1 MDGLGE
7 MIGRSLFCIP
17 INGIMGNFIR
27 AFLIAFEER
36 LEQETQIQIN
46 GKVLKLLITP
56 AAFDDSVRIVETME

>member
-1 MDGLGE
+1 
-7 MIGRSLFCIP
+7 
-17 INGIMGNFIR
+17 MGNFIR